1 MGEVCRCSKSGDMNK
16 LVERE
21 GFIDFIRVKSVEM
34 KYKFLF
40 EVLTAFCV
48 SLTYWEN
55 PQIVLLWVEC
65 FGKLKWRAI

>member
-34 KYKFLF
+34 KYKFLL

-55 PQIVLLWVEC
+55 PQIVLLWVEH

>member
-48 SLTYWEN
+48 SLAYWEN
-55 PQIVLLWVEC
+55 LQIVLLWVEC
-65 FGKLKWRAI
+65 FGKLK

>member
-21 GFIDFIRVKSVEM
+21 GFIDFIRVKSAEM

-40 EVLTAFCV
+40 EVFTAFCV
-48 SLTYWEN
+48 SLVQGMPADCHGYN
-55 PQIVLLWVEC
+55 GLGV
-65 FGKLKWRAI
+65 